1 MLCPHLNSIRHIL
14 LFHKHPLYS
23 YPAPQHLR
31 LANLHHRAG
40 FAAFAVVGRGALFRS
55 SRMAAMVASV
65 GGVGRLKI
73 RWEHGGGFAYT
84 TVRPQRRFWRQG
96 WWR

>member
-23 YPAPQHLR
+23 YPAPQQLR

-40 FAAFAVVGRGALFRS
+40 FAAFAVVGRRESGS
-55 SRMAAMVASV
+55 
-65 GGVGRLKI
+65 
-73 RWEHGGGFAYT
+73 GFAYT
-84 TVRPQRRFWRQG
+84 TVRPQRRFLRQG